1 MKAYP
6 IQKLSEVMG
15 GKLIA
20 GNGAQQVES
29 GVARYLP
36 ETAPDLEPHRAQRSW
51 ARGRDYLP

>member
-29 GVARYLP
+29 GVATDTREMASGSLFFALTG
-36 ETAPDLEPHRAQRSW
+36 ENFDAHDFE
-51 ARGRDYLP
+51 

>member
-20 GNGAQQVES
+20 GNGAQQVELS
-29 GVARYLP
+29 LI
-36 ETAPDLEPHRAQRSW
+36 HI
-51 ARGRDYLP
+51 